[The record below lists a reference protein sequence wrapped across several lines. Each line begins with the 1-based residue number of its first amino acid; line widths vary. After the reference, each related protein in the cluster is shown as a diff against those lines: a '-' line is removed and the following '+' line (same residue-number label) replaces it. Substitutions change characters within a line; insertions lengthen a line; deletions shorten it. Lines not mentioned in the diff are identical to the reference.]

1 MVLGGGRLDDLDLDR
16 PIPPERLL
24 SPDDAPDASRATS
37 RYRNF
42 HAMAVEGLS
51 LRQMMTRREQGLGH
65 GVVVGTAA
73 QVADHMQRWVQER
86 ACDGFAL
93 TPVTVP
99 EGLDQ
104 ICDALVPELQRRGLF
119 HGDYPGSTLRANLGL
134 PRPDGGAGQPTSG

>member
-24 SPDDAPDASRATS
+24 SPDDAPDASWATS

-119 HGDYPGSTLRANLGL
+119 HSDYPGSTLRANLGL